1 MIDGELDQGELDSGL
16 KELMARNVETIS
28 KLEVAT
34 QNQRTASDSFADSVA
49 RFCGTMTFVYLHVAL
64 FGFWLFW
71 NSPWLTPKSAHFDP
85 PPFQILSTVV
95 SLEAIFLSTFILI
108 SQNQQ
113 QKLADRRNHL
123 DLQINMLAEQENS
136 QMLTMLQQLMAAHGL
151 GTHSTEVQI
160 LQQATDPEALFEQIE
175 QVIEAGP
182 IESTEEEDEAT

>member
-1 MIDGELDQGELDSGL
+1 MIDRELNQRELDSGL

-34 QNQRTASDSFADSVA
+34 QSQRSPSDSFADSVA
-49 RFCGTMTFVYLHVAL
+49 RFCGTMLFVYLHIAL
-64 FGFWLFW
+64 FGFWLLW
-71 NSPWLTPKSAHFDP
+71 NSPWLTPKSVHFDP

-123 DLQINMLAEQENS
+123 DLQINLLAEQENS
-136 QMLTMLQQLMAAHGL
+136 QMLTMLQKLVEFHGL
-151 GTHSTEVQI
+151 GTPSAEAQI
-160 LQQATDPEALFEQIE
+160 LQQATDPEALLEQIE
-175 QVIEAGP
+175 QVIEAGQADIP
-182 IESTEEEDEAT
+182 LEDDVSD